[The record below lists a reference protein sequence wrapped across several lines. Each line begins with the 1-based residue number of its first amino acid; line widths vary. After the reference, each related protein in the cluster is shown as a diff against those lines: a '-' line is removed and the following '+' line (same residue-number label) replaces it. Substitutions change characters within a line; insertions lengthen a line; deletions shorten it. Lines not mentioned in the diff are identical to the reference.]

1 MGRHHFIE
9 EIALADCVVDVE
21 ESGLTALLETAA
33 LALVEAMVDPATVEP
48 TWMMVLEAAE
58 FDLFV

>member
-21 ESGLTALLETAA
+21 GSGLTALLETAA